1 MRAGIDHLSNEADDR
16 RAAELIAAD
25 PALSALDAS
34 RTPVAAAL
42 RDPFRV
48 VYLNAAAHEILGE
61 PETLRRLFDAAWPEN
76 DRIDG
81 PSQSMPETGDD
92 DAAPRFE
99 RVTIEIN
106 GQDRRVTVF
115 CRSLRDSTGARL
127 FVLAAPDLSPR
138 TDADTSPTAQLRS
151 QYRTRYGASSIRFL
165 WKTDAQDRF
174 VSVDKSLEDIAGAA
188 TNLVGASVEQV
199 ADGLAGGAEWIRAM
213 ASRRSWS
220 GVRVEWPLAD
230 GTSVAPVTLGALP
243 ATGQPQ
249 SFAGYNGYG
258 LIHLAQI
265 RASEQSVGAQTDLDP
280 PPMRTAN
287 VVPLRPIL
295 AAVPQ
300 PDPVAPQETL
310 RRDQV
315 RLTESELSAFAE
327 IARTLGQD
335 DASSPETRDPS
346 VETGDGDQRPE
357 ADPFKDAVE
366 RALDLLPIG
375 ILVARG
381 AHTLFVNR
389 ALLTEL
395 GYADS
400 TAFANDGGLA
410 RIFMGRSS
418 ITTGDFG
425 DNIDAHVET
434 IDWRGAP
441 ATMISLM
448 RAPLGRRTPERE
460 DVDTKLA
467 RARSDNAMLRAVIDA
482 LDGAVAI
489 IDESGRIESAS
500 MAFAALFGADKGAFD
515 GQVLA
520 SIIRSEDAPE
530 LMAQIRRA
538 EIGNPQSFP
547 FTTHKSPKSLEAII
561 ARLPVG
567 AGKIYLRLREPVAS
581 QVLEHLAA
589 RQAAERANAAKSGFL
604 ARISHEIRTP
614 LNAIIGFAEVMLEE
628 RFGPVGSQRYMDYLK
643 DIHTSGAHVV
653 SLVDDLLDLSKIEAG
668 KMDLNFAAVD
678 VNVVIAECM
687 SIMQPQANSRRV
699 VMRQALASTLPPISA
714 DTRTLRQILL
724 NLFSNAVK
732 FTPGG
737 GQVIVSS
744 ALAETGH
751 VLVRVKDTG
760 VGMSEDEVQMALEPY
775 KQIAPFSDAHGHG
788 LGLPL
793 TKALVEASRGA
804 LTIRS
809 CRQEGTLVEI
819 AFPSMEVCAAE

>member
-1 MRAGIDHLSNEADDR
+1 MRAGIDHLSYKADET

-34 RTPVAAAL
+34 RTPVVAAL
-42 RDPFRV
+42 QAPFRV
-48 VYLNAAAHEILGE
+48 VHLNAAARLVMAE
-61 PETLRRLFDAAWPEN
+61 PEILRRLFDRAWPAILEMQGAG
-76 DRIDG
+76 R
-81 PSQSMPETGDD
+81 SKSETGDD
-92 DAAPRFE
+92 DGGTRFE
-99 RVTIEIN
+99 RVSIEID
-106 GQDRRVTVF
+106 GQVRRVTLF
-115 CRSLRDSTGARL
+115 CRSLAEPTGGRL
-127 FVLAAPDLSPR
+127 FVLAAPDSDLAKDSDATSRAQPSSQPR
-138 TDADTSPTAQLRS
+138 MRHEEP
-151 QYRTRYGASSIRFL
+151 SIRFH

-174 VSVDKSLEDIAGAA
+174 VAVDPALADIFGAA
-188 TNLVGASVEQV
+188 ADLVGASVEQV
-199 ADGLAGGAEWIRAM
+199 ADGLGGGVEWIRAM

-220 GVRVEWPLAD
+220 GVRIEWPLAD
-230 GTSVAPVTLGALP
+230 GRSVAPVTLGALP
-243 ATGQPQ
+243 VIGESQR
-249 SFAGYNGYG
+249 FAGYNGYG

-265 RASEQSVGAQTDLDP
+265 RACEQPGAAQAEIEP
-280 PPMRTAN
+280 PTLLTAN
-287 VVPLRPIL
+287 VVPLRPML
-295 AAVPQ
+295 AAVPRT
-300 PDPVAPQETL
+300 APPAPPETS
-310 RRDQV
+310 RRDPL

-327 IARTLGQD
+327 IARTLGDGETSSQD
-335 DASSPETRDPS
+335 ARDPGS
-346 VETGDGDQRPE
+346 QANNGDERPE
-357 ADPFKDAVE
+357 AGPSTDATE
-366 RALDLLPIG
+366 RLLDLLPIG

-381 AHTLFVNR
+381 AQTLFVNQ

-400 TAFANDGGLA
+400 LAFANDGGLA

-418 ITTGDFG
+418 MTIGAFG
-425 DNIDAHVET
+425 DEIDAHVET
-434 IDWRGAP
+434 IEWRGAP

-460 DVDTKLA
+460 EVDKKLA
-467 RARSDNAMLRAVIDA
+467 RARSDNVMLRAVIDA

-489 IDESGRIESAS
+489 IDESGCIESAT
-500 MAFAALFGADKGAFD
+500 MAFTALYGAEKGAFD
-515 GQVLA
+515 GRVLS
-520 SIIRSEDAPE
+520 SIIRSEDALE
-530 LMAQIRRA
+530 LMAQIQRA
-538 EIGNPQSFP
+538 EIGNPQSFLL
-547 FTTHKSPKSLEAII
+547 TTHMSPKSLEAII

-567 AGKIYLRLREPVAS
+567 AGKIYLRLREADASPVH
-581 QVLEHLAA
+581 EHLAA
-589 RQAAERANAAKSGFL
+589 RQAAEQANTAKSGFL

-643 DIHTSGAHVV
+643 DIHTSGAHVL
-653 SLVDDLLDLSKIEAG
+653 SLADDLLDLSKIEAG
-668 KMDLNFAAVD
+668 KMDLNFAPVD
-678 VNVVIAECM
+678 VNIVIAECM

-699 VMRQALASTLPPISA
+699 VMRQALASTLPLISA
-714 DTRTLRQILL
+714 DTRTLRQILF

-744 ALAETGH
+744 TLAETGH

-775 KQIAPFSDAHGHG
+775 KQIAPLSDARGHG

-819 AFPSMEVCAAE
+819 AFPPMEVRAAE